1 MCNINELQLLG
12 QILKKFCAL
21 VFPCIDDEDYANEVY
36 KALEKFKA
44 KYNQIAI
51 YFGLA
56 PDKVEEIR
64 DNYPRDSAKALNEVI
79 VSWVRQEHNV
89 AKFGYPC
96 WKKVVEA
103 AIGAENKLQA
113 KKIAKS
119 HPGEFE
125 LMIIFTSI
133 MNSLY

>member
-1 MCNINELQLLG
+1 M
-12 QILKKFCAL
+12 
-21 VFPCIDDEDYANEVY
+21 Y

-56 PDKVEEIR
+56 PNKVEEIR
-64 DNYPRDSAKALNEVI
+64 DNNPRDNARALNDVI

-89 AKFGYPC
+89 GKFGYPC
-96 WKKVVEA
+96 WRKVVEA
-103 AIGAENKLQA
+103 AIRAENKLQA

-119 HPGEFE
+119 HPGK
-125 LMIIFTSI
+125 LA
-133 MNSLY
+133 

>member
-1 MCNINELQLLG
+1 MLLADLIIS
-12 QILKKFCAL
+12 QFHPLL
-21 VFPCIDDEDYANEVY
+21 TDDEEDANEVY

-64 DNYPRDSAKALNEVI
+64 DNNPRDNARALNDVI

-89 AKFGYPC
+89 GKFGYPC
-96 WKKVVEA
+96 WRKVVEA

-125 LMIIFTSI
+125 FHMCYILS
-133 MNSLY
+133 NNRK

>member
-1 MCNINELQLLG
+1 MLFHRLLT
-12 QILKKFCAL
+12 
-21 VFPCIDDEDYANEVY
+21 DDEEDANEVY

-56 PDKVEEIR
+56 PDKVDEIR
-64 DNYPRDSAKALNEVI
+64 DNHPRDNAGALNDII

-89 AKFGYPC
+89 GKFGYPC
-96 WKKVVEA
+96 WRKVVEA

-119 HPGEFE
+119 HPGKFG
-125 LMIIFTSI
+125 IIVVVVVVHTLRS
-133 MNSLY
+133 

>member
-1 MCNINELQLLG
+1 M
-12 QILKKFCAL
+12 
-21 VFPCIDDEDYANEVY
+21 Y

-56 PDKVEEIR
+56 PDTVEAIR
-64 DNYPRDSAKALNEVI
+64 DNYPRDNAGALKEVI
-79 VSWVRQEHNV
+79 VVWVRQEHNV

-96 WKKVVEA
+96 WRKVVEA
-103 AIGAENKLQA
+103 AIGAENRLQA

-119 HPGEFE
+119 HPGEFRLLISHTSTE
-125 LMIIFTSI
+125 CFFLMRL
-133 MNSLY
+133 LYT